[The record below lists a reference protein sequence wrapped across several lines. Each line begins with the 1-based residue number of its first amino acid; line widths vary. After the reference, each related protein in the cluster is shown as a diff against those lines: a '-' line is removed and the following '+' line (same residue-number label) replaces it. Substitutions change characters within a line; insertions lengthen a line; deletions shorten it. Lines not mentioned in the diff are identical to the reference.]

1 MNVRQAALRALA
13 ATRGIAPAMGFHV
26 VSVVLRTATWAGNIE
41 TGPMTVADLVIGH
54 PHPVT
59 GVILPPHVKGAPT
72 DPVLKVGPLTPFD
85 PVAAPRGFTLAQLN
99 PGDAQKTEYYFRIT
113 WPGGL
118 IKRYQLE
125 ARGLDA
131 TRPLHVILTLE
142 AVDLDF
148 TF

>member
-1 MNVRQAALRALA
+1 MNVRQVALKALA

-26 VSVVLRTATWAGNIE
+26 VGVVLRTATWQGNIE
-41 TGPMTVADLVIGH
+41 TGTMTASDLVIGH

-59 GVILPPHVKGAPT
+59 GVILPPHVQGGPA
-72 DPVLKVGPLTPFD
+72 DPVLKVGPVTPFD

-99 PGDAQKTEYYFRIT
+99 PGDGVQREYYFRIT

-118 IKRYQLE
+118 VKRYQL
-125 ARGLDA
+125 APRGLDA
-131 TRPLHVILTLE
+131 TRPLHVMLTLE

-148 TF
+148 AF